1 MVADLVL
8 ATGLAPSEIINAD
21 PLDIRALY
29 ERLRRQNREA
39 RKHGGNLR
47 FPNRPR

>member
-8 ATGLAPSEIINAD
+8 ATGLSPSEITTAE
-21 PLDIRALY
+21 PLVIRALY
-29 ERLRRQNREA
+29 ERLRQRNREA

-47 FPNRPR
+47 V